1 MNRRVPYA
9 AGMSALLAR
18 LGVRTR
24 ATVAAVTAV
33 AAAIVVAGV
42 VVVLLLGWSLDKA
55 TTEDARS
62 AGREVVHEIARSG
75 AGDLTGTDV
84 AGTGD
89 SASVLQILDAQG
101 RVVAADP
108 ALSGQPPL
116 TPVRPAPGHEVV
128 ETVDLTVNG
137 SGEDYRLV
145 STGVPGP
152 GGPYTVVS
160 ARSLAPVTEAL
171 TRLSL
176 LFVAAALPLLA
187 ISALTVHRAVGSALR
202 PVERMRRTVSE
213 ITTRDLGRR
222 VDVPPGRDEVHRLA
236 ETLNSMLDRLASAQ
250 GAQRRF
256 VSDASHELRS
266 PVNTISTALEVAE
279 HHPAAM
285 GGDELIEVVSRE
297 TSRLRE
303 LVDDLLVLART
314 DDTTDNPP
322 YGEVDLDDLARAEA
336 ERARATVD
344 LRVEIRTQPVKVT
357 GNAAQL
363 RRAIRN
369 LVDNARE
376 HTTGRICVRTRID
389 ESMAVVEVVDDGPG
403 VPARDRERIFQRFVR
418 RDDARHHGAPGTGG
432 SAGLGLAI
440 VAGIAAR
447 HGGSAECRES
457 DDPAYPGA
465 RFRIRLP
472 LRKAL

>member
-1 MNRRVPYA
+1 MTAV
-9 AGMSALLAR
+9 LAR

-24 ATVAAVTAV
+24 TTLVAVTAV

-42 VVVLLLGWSLDKA
+42 VVVLLLGWSLDKS

-62 AGREVVHEIARSG
+62 AGLQVVHEIAREG
-75 AGDLTGTDV
+75 ARDLTGTDV
-84 AGTGD
+84 AGSGD
-89 SASVLQILDAQG
+89 SASVLQVLGAQG
-101 RVVAADP
+101 QVVAADP
-108 ALSGQPPL
+108 ALGGQPPL

-128 ETVDLTVNG
+128 ETVALTVNG
-137 SGEDYRLV
+137 SSSDYRLV
-145 STGVPGP
+145 STGVAGP

-176 LFVAAALPLLA
+176 LFAAAALPLLG

-213 ITTRDLGRR
+213 ITTRDLERR

-236 ETLNSMLDRLASAQ
+236 VTLNSMLDRLASAQ

-279 HHPAAM
+279 HHPEAM
-285 GGDELIEVVSRE
+285 GGDELVGVVARE

-303 LVDDLLVLART
+303 LVDDLLLLART
-314 DDTTDNPP
+314 DDATDNPHH
-322 YGEVDLDDLARAEA
+322 GEVDLDDLARTEA
-336 ERARATVD
+336 ERARSTVG
-344 LRVEIRTQPVKVT
+344 LRVEIRTEPVKVT

-376 HTTGRICVRTRID
+376 HAASRITVRTGSD
-389 ESMAVVEVVDDGPG
+389 GATAVVEVGDDGPG
-403 VPARDRERIFQRFVR
+403 VPAEDRERIFERFVR
-418 RDDARHHGAPGTGG
+418 RDDSRHHNTSGTGG

-447 HGGSAECRES
+447 HGGAAECGDS
-457 DDPAYPGA
+457 GDPACPGA

-472 LRKAL
+472 LREEP

>member
-1 MNRRVPYA
+1 
-9 AGMSALLAR
+9 MSAVLAR

-24 ATVAAVTAV
+24 TTVVAVAAVV
-33 AAAIVVAGV
+33 AAIVVAGAA
-42 VVVLLLGWSLDKA
+42 VVLLLGWSLEES

-62 AGREVVHEIARSG
+62 AGRQVVHEIAREG
-75 AGDLTGTDV
+75 ARDLTGADV
-84 AGTGD
+84 AGSGD
-89 SASVLQILDAQG
+89 SASVLQVLDARG
-101 RVVAADP
+101 RVITADP
-108 ALSGQPPL
+108 ALAGQPPL
-116 TPVRPAPGHEVV
+116 TPVRPAPGHEIV
-128 ETVDLTVNG
+128 ETVSVTVNG

-145 STGVPGP
+145 STGVAGP

-176 LFVAAALPLLA
+176 LFAAVALPLLA

-213 ITTRDLGRR
+213 ITTRDLERR

-236 ETLNSMLDRLASAQ
+236 VTLNSMLDRLASAQ

-266 PVNTISTALEVAE
+266 PVNTMATALEVAE
-279 HHPAAM
+279 HHPDAM
-285 GGDELIEVVSRE
+285 TKDELVAVVSRE

-303 LVDDLLVLART
+303 LVDDLLLLART
-314 DDTTDNPP
+314 DDATDHPP
-322 YGEVDLDDLARAEA
+322 SGEVDLDDLARAEA
-336 ERARATVD
+336 ERARATAGV
-344 LRVEIRTQPVKVT
+344 RVEIRAEPVKVT

-369 LVDNARE
+369 LVDNASE
-376 HTTGRICVRTRID
+376 HAAGRIRVRTGTED
-389 ESMAVVEVVDDGPG
+389 GTAVVAVADDGPG
-403 VPARDRERIFQRFVR
+403 VPVADRERIFERFVR
-418 RDDARHHGAPGTGG
+418 RDDARHHGTAGTGG

-447 HGGSAECRES
+447 HGGRAECV
-457 DDPAYPGA
+457 DGADPVYPGA
-465 RFRIRLP
+465 EFRILLP
-472 LRKAL
+472 CRRHP